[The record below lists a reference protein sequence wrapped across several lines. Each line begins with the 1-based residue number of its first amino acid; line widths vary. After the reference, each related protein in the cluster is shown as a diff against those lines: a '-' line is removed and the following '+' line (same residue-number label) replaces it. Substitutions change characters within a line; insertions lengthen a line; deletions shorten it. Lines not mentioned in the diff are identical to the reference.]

1 MRERETLDF
10 LAYPFLRNCLRHKC
24 QQKKMASML
33 KVPVPE
39 NEESRLNMLLR
50 YEILDTPAERDF
62 DDITLMAAQICQ
74 TPISLISLV
83 DANRQWFKSTLGIS
97 QKETPRELAVCAH
110 AIMNQEPL
118 IIPDLRKDER
128 FKDFPMVTSE
138 PFVRFY
144 AGAPLWSKTGH
155 ALGSLCVLDRVPR
168 NLNASQIKALEALGR
183 QVVSQLDLR
192 KTASQLARA
201 ERFGRCTIDAL
212 AAHVAIIDE
221 KGIIVAVNRAWREF
235 AQANPGLGP
244 AVEVGGNYLAVCDLP
259 NGPYSDEASLI
270 GDGIRKVLNGGQNVF
285 ASEYPCHTPTLQR
298 WFVVRVSRFS
308 SEGPTYLVIL
318 HADIS
323 ERRLAENRLRYDSR
337 HDALTGLPNRVLFA
351 ERIERCIGLSK
362 RGKYSFAVL
371 FLDLDRFKI
380 INDSL
385 GHAAGDK
392 LLQTISERLLGCL
405 RESDAVGVPKEWSTV
420 ARMGGDEFTILLE
433 QLRRPEDAVRVAE
446 RILQTIGKRLNFDGN
461 ELTTTASIGIVACG
475 QGCVPYTSAKDV
487 LRDADAAMYRAKAL
501 GRDQYLVFDQKMHEE
516 AVNRLSLERD
526 LRRAIERDELV
537 LHYQPILTLS
547 NQRVAGVEALVR
559 WRRNG
564 ELVNPADFIPI
575 AEETNLIVAI
585 GRWVLEESCRQMAR
599 WQRMFPALD
608 SLSMS
613 INISR
618 RQLCNDDLVADL
630 ERVLKEAGLTPAS
643 IILEITESAIMDDPE
658 TAKRTMDRLKLMG
671 VNLAMDDFGTGYS
684 SLSCLRRFSIDLL
697 KIDRSFIQ
705 KISDR
710 RDASVVQTIV
720 NLAQNLDMKVIA
732 EGVETREQMLFLQS
746 CRCEMAQGYLIS
758 KPLVADAAEEFINRK
773 EPLILLAYGDV

>member
-1 MRERETLDF
+1 
-10 LAYPFLRNCLRHKC
+10 
-24 QQKKMASML
+24 ML
-33 KVPVPE
+33 KGPMPE

-110 AIMNQEPL
+110 AIMNREPL

-128 FKDFPMVTSE
+128 FRDFPMVTSE

-144 AGAPLWSKTGH
+144 AGAPLWTKTGH
-155 ALGSLCVLDRVPR
+155 ALGSLCVLDRVPKE
-168 NLNASQIKALEALGR
+168 LSASQIGALEALGR
-183 QVVSQLDLR
+183 QVVNQLELR

-201 ERFGRCTIDAL
+201 ERFGRCTMDAL
-212 AAHVAIIDE
+212 TAHIAILDE

-244 AVEVGGNYLAVCDLP
+244 SVELGGNYLAVCDLAD
-259 NGPYSDEASLI
+259 GPYSDEASVIAAGIQRVLKGESNFI
-270 GDGIRKVLNGGQNVF
+270 GPV
-285 ASEYPCHTPTLQR
+285 YPCHTPTQQR

-318 HADIS
+318 HADVS

-362 RGKYSFAVL
+362 RGKYPFAVL
-371 FLDLDRFKI
+371 FMDLDRFKI

-392 LLQTISERLLGCL
+392 LLQTIGERLLGCL
-405 RESDAVGVPKEWSTV
+405 RESDSVGVPKEWNTV

-433 QLRRPEDAVRVAE
+433 HLRRPEDAVRVAE
-446 RILQTIGKRLNFDGN
+446 RILQTIGKSLNFDGN
-461 ELTTTASIGIVACG
+461 ELATTASIGIVACG
-475 QGCVPYTSAKDV
+475 QGCAPYASAKDV

-501 GRDQYLVFDQKMHEE
+501 GRDRFLLFDERMHEE
-516 AVNRLSLERD
+516 AVRRLSLESD
-526 LRRAIERDELV
+526 LRRAVARDELV
-537 LHYQPILTLS
+537 LHYQPIVTLS
-547 NQRVAGVEALVR
+547 SQRVVGVEALVR
-559 WRRNG
+559 WRRSG
-564 ELVNPADFIPI
+564 VQVNPAEFIPI
-575 AEETNLIVAI
+575 AEETNLIVGI
-585 GRWVLEESCRQMAR
+585 GRWVLRESCRQMAR
-599 WQRMFPALD
+599 WQRKFPALD
-608 SLSMS
+608 SVSMC

-618 RQLCNDDLVADL
+618 RQLSNDDLAADL
-630 ERVLKEAGLTPAS
+630 ERVLKETGIKPTS

-658 TAKRTMDRLKLMG
+658 TAKRTMDRLRLLG

-684 SLSCLRRFSIDLL
+684 SLSGLRRFSIDLL

-705 KISDR
+705 KISDP

-720 NLAQNLDMKVIA
+720 NLAQNLNMKVIA
-732 EGVETREQMLFLQS
+732 EGVETCEQVQFLRS
-746 CRCEMAQGYLIS
+746 CRCDMAQGYLFA
-758 KPLVADAAEEFINRK
+758 KPMVADAAEEFIFCR
-773 EPLILLAYGDV
+773 EPLALPA